1 MNQDLAQV
9 ILQNMMETEKTYRNT
24 RRKASSGLTFDLK
37 YIAASL
43 NMPMEQ
49 VRPIMQNLVNAKKI
63 HIVSRDHYS
72 LGDNPWGG
80 QRRQKIFRCQH
91 CGQPNTVDITGD

>member
-1 MNQDLAQV
+1 MNQDLQQV
-9 ILQNMMETEKTYRNT
+9 ILQNMEDTVKQIRGTN
-24 RRKASSGLTFDLK
+24 RKVSNGVVFSTQNISKQMQQGE
-37 YIAASL
+37 
-43 NMPMEQ
+43 NE
-49 VRPIMQNLVNAKKI
+49 VRLALEGLVNAKKV
-63 HIVSRDHYS
+63 HRVSRDHYS